1 MRPASVG
8 FQCPDDV
15 AAGAQA
21 TRTAVNPVGGPTTP
35 RQPVVTYVIVALNVL
50 AFVLE
55 GLPLGGLPSF
65 EQTNAFVQRFTQIN
79 ALVPDEPYRL
89 VTATFLHD
97 GILHIGLNMLILV
110 LIGRQLEQIL
120 GWARYLLAYLVCGF
134 GGSVAVYVLD
144 SSDTYGLGASGGI
157 FGLFAVFYL
166 VAKRLRADA
175 NGILVTIGI
184 NLVLTVLIPN
194 VSIWAHAGGLVTG
207 AVVGLIYTRLPPR
220 PRVWQVIQL
229 AAVFGIAV
237 LLVVVTVVRSASG
250 V

>member
-15 AAGAQA
+15 AAGARE
-21 TRTAVNPVGGPTTP
+21 TRTPGNPVGGPTSP
-35 RQPVVTYVIVALNVL
+35 RQPIVTYVIVALNVL

-55 GLPLGGLPSF
+55 GLPLQGLGSF
-65 EQTNAFVQRFTQIN
+65 AQTNDFVQRFTQVN
-79 ALVPDEPYRL
+79 AYVPDEPYRL
-89 VTATFLHD
+89 ITATFLHE

-120 GWARYLLAYLVCGF
+120 GPARYLLAYLVCGF

-175 NGILVTIGI
+175 NSILVTIGI

-194 VSIWAHAGGLVTG
+194 VSLWAHVGGLVTG
-207 AVVGLIYTRLPPR
+207 AVVGVVYTRLPAR
-220 PRVWQVIQL
+220 SRMWQVAQL
-229 AAVFGIAV
+229 ATVLGIAV
-237 LLVVVTVVRSASG
+237 LLVVATVVRSAS
-250 V
+250 VV